1 MSVVPRFH
9 LICMAAALLL
19 SAGAHAASFASS
31 ASTAGSASVGSVS
44 DSFGASSNSSS
55 DDDNEAAAG
64 DYRVADVAQAEQR
77 AEYLAVALRS
87 ETTERAFTLELPR
100 VVWAAQGLQA
110 GDRVHVAQRPY
121 GFEFARGDNRA
132 AFFLVLHDDW
142 YGEMAARPLAL

>member
-55 DDDNEAAAG
+55 DDDDQAAAG
-64 DYRVADVAQAEQR
+64 DYRITDVAQASRR
-77 AEYLAVALRS
+77 ADHVTVALRS
-87 ETTERAFTLELPR
+87 DTTRKAFTLDLPQA
-100 VVWAAQGLQA
+100 VWTAQGLQP

-121 GFEFARGDNRA
+121 GFEFARGDTRA

-142 YGEMAARPLAL
+142 FGEMAARPLAL